1 MAAVVAIVRTE
12 VAVPPAVKV
21 TGLMLNEVV
30 SPVTGVAVDP
40 VSVTLPAKPFWL
52 VSVMVD
58 VAEPPAT
65 KLAGVAAPALI
76 PKFGC
81 STITVVVAV

>member
-1 MAAVVAIVRTE
+1 MVRTE
-12 VAVPPAVKV
+12 VPVPPAVNV
-21 TGLMLNEVV
+21 TGLTLNEVV
-30 SPVTGVAVDP
+30 RPVIGVAVDA
-40 VSVTLPAKPFWL
+40 VRVTLPANPFWL
-52 VSVMVD
+52 VRVMVD

-81 STITVVVAV
+81 STMTVVVAV